1 MVMVIFSTKKLISH
15 VIKPIVFIALLA
27 PLLWLGWH
35 WSLLLENQ
43 PNGLT
48 ANPIEYTNRFLGGW
62 GLKYILLTLLVSPL
76 SQLTAMR
83 KLMLLRRMVGLFAFS
98 YVLLHFTSYT
108 VLDHYFNWAEIW
120 QDIVKRNFITIGML
134 GLLGLVPLAV
144 TSTNRMIK
152 KLGAKNWK
160 RLHMLIYPISILGV
174 FHFSMMRKGDQL
186 EPKIYWSVLV
196 FLLGYRVYRFYQR
209 RAGA

>member
-43 PNGLT
+43 PSGLT

-134 GLLGLVPLAV
+134 GLVGLVPLAV

>member
-1 MVMVIFSTKKLISH
+1 MGILSTKKLISH
-15 VIKPIVFIALLA
+15 VIRPIVFIGLLT

-35 WSLLLENQ
+35 WFLLLEGQLNV
-43 PNGLT
+43 LT
-48 ANPIEYTNRFLGGW
+48 ANPIEYTNRFLGNW
-62 GLKYILLTLLVSPL
+62 GLKYILLTLLISPL
-76 SQLTAMR
+76 SQLTALR

-174 FHFSMMRKGDQL
+174 FHFTMMRKGDQL

-196 FLLGYRVYRFYQR
+196 FLLGYRIYRFYQR